1 MTPQRVVLAT
11 GNAGKL
17 REFAQLLAPAGFE
30 FTAQSAFGIE
40 PPEETGDTFLANA
53 LLKARYAARHSG
65 LPAMADDSG
74 LEVDALGG
82 APGVRSAR
90 YAEEAGVTEAG
101 AMAKADAAAMP
112 RDEANWRKLLAALA
126 GVPASARGAR
136 FRCCIVLVR
145 DADDPA
151 PVVGE
156 GVWEGRILA
165 APRGA
170 GGFGY
175 DPVFAPHDPAF
186 GGRSV
191 AELEAAEKNLHSHRA
206 AALRAMLAA
215 WRSQGAAH
223 AP

>member
-1 MTPQRVVLAT
+1 MTAQRVVLAT

-17 REFAQLLAPAGFE
+17 REFAALLAPAGFVFE
-30 FTAQSAFGIE
+30 PQSAFGIE

-53 LLKARYAARHSG
+53 LLKARYAARLSG

-90 YAEEAGVTEAG
+90 YAD
-101 AMAKADAAAMP
+101 DASATMP
-112 RDEANWRKLLAALA
+112 RDEANWRKLLAALV
-126 GVPASARGAR
+126 GVPDAARRAR

-145 DADDPA
+145 DADDPV

-156 GVWEGRILA
+156 GAWEGRILD
-165 APRGA
+165 APRGD

-175 DPVFAPHDPAF
+175 DPVFAPVDPAF

-191 AELEAAEKNLHSHRA
+191 AELDAAEKNLHSHRA
-206 AALRAMLAA
+206 AALRALLTA
-215 WRSQGAAH
+215 WQAR
-223 AP
+223 